1 MRVRR
6 PDKERAPA
14 GWRPRPLVLTGDPLG
29 AGLLGGAALAPFFV
43 VVAFRIYLPYRWGCE
58 ESGPWQMQVPG
69 LREACISSQP
79 EGHLSHFVT
88 CARRRLRPVYKL
100 EDGRWAKLGRS
111 QDEPPDKTR
120 HRPAASGRR
129 VAACSQSSGRI
140 VHLVFPQALPP
151 N

>member
-1 MRVRR
+1 MRQAEAAGGARAAAIVARVSRRSRSSTSMCMLAGRRWWAWSRPQGEGMEQNQRNNPMRVRR

-79 EGHLSHFVT
+79 EGHLS
-88 CARRRLRPVYKL
+88 
-100 EDGRWAKLGRS
+100 
-111 QDEPPDKTR
+111 
-120 HRPAASGRR
+120 
-129 VAACSQSSGRI
+129 
-140 VHLVFPQALPP
+140 LPST
-151 N
+151 